1 MVSHTASAVDAPTI
15 QQNLSIVVPKVV
27 NGEITETGPL
37 DANVGVDTDFMFT
50 FGNTGNDRSSYRLE
64 IVENLPSGWYANLT
78 TTSADN
84 TIIDLASDFEDY
96 PASSG
101 VHLSLVTLTVKTDP
115 LAPSGLLQ
123 PLTVRYYD
131 LDTGAYIGEQTM
143 DIRVGETINAALSP
157 TNQSIDISPYEQL
170 SAFVNIEN
178 TGNAPTTFSLS
189 LDDGGYDDV
198 SFELDTE
205 SSVVIAA
212 GYESSVRVNI
222 IPSPDASADEF
233 YMAILTVSMIDENGD
248 LVELKANIVA
258 NLSEIHD
265 VQLTAP
271 ETLAAI
277 PGTTLTIPF
286 SLKTLVI
293 LLKRS
298 TSTSPLMVV
307 GRQHRLF
314 SRLPCQSMRSAMAH
328 SMWRFLHSM
337 VVITSSMGRFT
348 MQT

>member
-1 MVSHTASAVDAPTI
+1 
-15 QQNLSIVVPKVV
+15 
-27 NGEITETGPL
+27 
-37 DANVGVDTDFMFT
+37 
-50 FGNTGNDRSSYRLE
+50 
-64 IVENLPSGWYANLT
+64 
-78 TTSADN
+78 
-84 TIIDLASDFEDY
+84 
-96 PASSG
+96 
-101 VHLSLVTLTVKTDP
+101 
-115 LAPSGLLQ
+115 
-123 PLTVRYYD
+123 
-131 LDTGAYIGEQTM
+131 M
-143 DIRVGETINAALSP
+143 DIRVGETINAPLSP

-265 VQLTAP
+265 VQLIAL
-271 ETLAAI
+271 ETL
-277 PGTTLTIPF
+277 
-286 SLKTLVI
+286 
-293 LLKRS
+293 RS
-298 TSTSPLMVV
+298 D
-307 GRQHRLF
+307 
-314 SRLPCQSMRSAMAH
+314 SRNNRDDSIQSGKH
-328 SMWRFLHSM
+328 W
-337 VVITSSMGRFT
+337 
-348 MQT
+348 